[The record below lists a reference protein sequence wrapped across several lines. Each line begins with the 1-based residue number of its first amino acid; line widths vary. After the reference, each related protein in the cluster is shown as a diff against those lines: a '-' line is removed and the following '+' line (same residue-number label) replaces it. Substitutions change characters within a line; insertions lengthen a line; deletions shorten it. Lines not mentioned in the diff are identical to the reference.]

1 MMSSYR
7 QHAGGIVQAMQTS
20 PALEP
25 SRWNGRIFSGTW
37 TEPRGGGH
45 DVLEKATG
53 TVLTRV
59 GIATPADIAVAAKAA
74 AAAQPAWAATPPRD
88 RAAIFR
94 KAIAFFEAH
103 AEELAHF
110 IARETGGLIAK
121 GQFEIGEVVVQLQL
135 AASLILQPQGVVLPS
150 APGRLNYAKRVP
162 HGVVGVISPFNFPLL
177 LSMRSVAPALALG
190 NAIVLKPDPQT
201 AVTGG
206 FFIARAF
213 EDAGLPPGVLQ
224 VLPGAAD
231 AGEAMCTDPN
241 IRMIAFTG
249 STTAG
254 RRVGE
259 LAGKHLKK
267 VALELGGKNSLII
280 LDDADLDRAASNV
293 AWGAYFHQGQIC
305 MATGRVLVHEA
316 IAAELTQRL
325 VTKANHLPVGDPTSG
340 QVALGPLVNERQRDR
355 VHAIVQDAIKEGATL
370 EAGGTFERL
379 FYKPTVLSGVRSTMR
394 AFREEVFGPVANII
408 TFRTDDEAV
417 ALAND
422 TEYGLS
428 TAVISRAIGR
438 AMAIGDRLNSG
449 IVHINDQT
457 VNDEATNPFG
467 GRGASGNGGSM
478 GGPSDFDEYTQW
490 KWVTV
495 KDQAP
500 LYPF

>member
-1 MMSSYR
+1 M
-7 QHAGGIVQAMQTS
+7 QAS
-20 PALEP
+20 PALAA
-25 SRWNGRIFSGTW
+25 SRWNGKIFGGSW
-37 TEPRGGGH
+37 TEARGGTH
-45 DVLEKATG
+45 DVFEKATG
-53 TVLTRV
+53 AALARV
-59 GIATPADIAVAAKAA
+59 GLASPADIAVAAKAA
-74 AAAQPAWAATPPRD
+74 AAAQPGWAAMAPAD

-94 KAIAFFEAH
+94 KAIAFFEANA
-103 AEELAHF
+103 AEMAQF
-110 IARETGGLIAK
+110 IARETGGVIAK
-121 GQFEIGEVVVQLQL
+121 AQFEIGAVVMQLQL
-135 AASLILQPQGVVLPS
+135 AASLILAPQGVVLPA
-150 APGRLNYAKRVP
+150 APGRLSYAKRVP

-177 LSMRSVAPALALG
+177 LSMRSTAPALAVG
-190 NAIVLKPDPQT
+190 NAVVLKPDPQT

-213 EDAGLPPGVLQ
+213 EDAGLPAGVLQ

-231 AGEAMCTDPN
+231 AGEAMCTDPH

-249 STTAG
+249 STAAG

-280 LDDADLDRAASNV
+280 LEDADLDRAASNV

-305 MATGRVLVHEA
+305 MATGRVLVHDT
-316 IAAELTQRL
+316 IAGELTRRL
-325 VTKANHLPVGDPTSG
+325 ITKATQLPVGDPLSG
-340 QVALGPLVNERQRDR
+340 QVALGPIINERQRDR

-370 EAGGTFERL
+370 EAGGTYDRL
-379 FYKPTVLSGVRSTMR
+379 FYKPTVLSGVRPTMR

-428 TAVISRAIGR
+428 TAVISRSLGR
-438 AMAIGDRLNSG
+438 AMAIGERLHSG

-457 VNDEATNPFG
+457 VGDDSTNPFG
-467 GRGASGNGGSM
+467 GRGASGNGGAM
-478 GGPSDFDEYTQW
+478 GGPSDLDEYTQW
-490 KWVTV
+490 RWITV
-495 KDQAP
+495 QDEPPA
-500 LYPF
+500 YPF